1 MVATRVLLA
10 FQSPELR
17 RHLRLMIDES
27 EDVEVI
33 GEAGDALEIVEQVT
47 ALRPDVV
54 LMEAEMPQVT
64 GIETTRVLQSQGY
77 SGAIIV
83 VSNDVSQLED
93 ALRSG
98 AAGYLIK
105 NCPADE
111 VLGAIR
117 QAPEGGFVFGG
128 SVMKTSEGMEV
139 AVRYMTDRKI
149 PDGATA
155 AAEEAEMVEEAPEDP
170 AGGVA
175 DQTESATPR
184 PASGPDALLGD
195 VELVVSPPVDT
206 TFVLRLYQWLLGEAF
221 ADVNEVAGSWTG
233 DTVVKVTFRARVTL
247 SKMFDELPDIGEL
260 NEEPYAE
267 DSGTESRS
275 LRPLWSGIRRT
286 LPRRFRIVLK
296 RG

>member
-1 MVATRVLLA
+1 
-10 FQSPELR
+10 
-17 RHLRLMIDES
+17 MIDES

-175 DQTESATPR
+175 DQTESAAPR
-184 PASGPDALLGD
+184 PGQTSGREAACNTHTAGCSGRSAISAS
-195 VELVVSPPVDT
+195 S
-206 TFVLRLYQWLLGEAF
+206 
-221 ADVNEVAGSWTG
+221 
-233 DTVVKVTFRARVTL
+233 
-247 SKMFDELPDIGEL
+247 
-260 NEEPYAE
+260 
-267 DSGTESRS
+267 
-275 LRPLWSGIRRT
+275 
-286 LPRRFRIVLK
+286 
-296 RG
+296 